1 MSSHHQ
7 QNFAFTFGFKVG
19 FRIGFRFLKPGKKER
34 PLLLAIPFRSTDPGR
49 RKSVVFQ
56 TKHVLETVSEGGQ
69 P

>member
-7 QNFAFTFGFKVG
+7 QNFTFTFGFKV
-19 FRIGFRFLKPGKKER
+19 GFRFLKPGKKER
-34 PLLLAIPFRSTDPGR
+34 PLLLAIPIRSTDPGD

>member
-7 QNFAFTFGFKVG
+7 QNFTFGLKVG

-34 PLLLAIPFRSTDPGR
+34 PLLLAISDPGDI
-49 RKSVVFQ
+49 KSVVFQ
-56 TKHVLETVSEGGQ
+56 TKHVLRTVSEGGQ